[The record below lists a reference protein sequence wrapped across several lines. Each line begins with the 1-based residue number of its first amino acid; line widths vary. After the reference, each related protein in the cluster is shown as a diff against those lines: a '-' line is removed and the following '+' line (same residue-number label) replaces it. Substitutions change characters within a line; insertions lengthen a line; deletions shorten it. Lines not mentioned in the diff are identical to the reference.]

1 MDLPC
6 AETHD
11 PDWNCTGGRMSLGK
25 AAGILAGLGVVV
37 IFLGTTGMVPRAG
50 AQEGSSQQGAA
61 KKEPKEPVKDY
72 YQRSL
77 EIYEFR
83 KAAKSGW
90 QRGEEIFYY
99 KCWFCHNEYAKGAP
113 RLEGLYSLPKLMSG
127 KPVNDDTVKD
137 KIRNGGP
144 GMAAY
149 KYTLKEDDLSDLVSY
164 LKDHCCWNSEAP
176 PANPRYR
183 AGK

>member
-1 MDLPC
+1 MNWSKANRRTAGPVFIFVFNFVFILVLILTF
-6 AETHD
+6 AETG
-11 PDWNCTGGRMSLGK
+11 PW
-25 AAGILAGLGVVV
+25 VQPVE
-37 IFLGTTGMVPRAG
+37 

-61 KKEPKEPVKDY
+61 KKEPKEPAKDY
-72 YQRSL
+72 NQRSL

-90 QRGEEIFYY
+90 QRGEEIYYY
-99 KCWFCHNEYAKGAP
+99 KCWYCHNEFIKGAP
-113 RLEGLYSLPKLMSG
+113 QLTGLYKRPKLMSG
-127 KPVNDDTVKD
+127 QPVSEDTVKD

-149 KYTLKEDDLSDLVSY
+149 KYALSEDDLADLSSY

-183 AGK
+183 AK